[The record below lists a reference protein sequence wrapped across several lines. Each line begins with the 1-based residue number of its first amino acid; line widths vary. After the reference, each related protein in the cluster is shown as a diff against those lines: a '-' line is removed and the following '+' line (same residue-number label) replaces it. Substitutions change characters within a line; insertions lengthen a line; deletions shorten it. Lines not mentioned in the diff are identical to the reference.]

1 MQNLFR
7 ENKKNIWFWLFL
19 VIAVILLFVMPKL
32 SLDAGNTGDE
42 DAFQIPQ
49 GENVINYFQTH
60 GADTTCLNF
69 KSNLQYYGSSFDVVT
84 AFINRVCHI
93 DEINISRHICN
104 SLLGWLAIFIAGLI
118 AYHLG
123 GFRAACFTMVLLFLS
138 PRFLGHSYN
147 NPKDLPFAT
156 AVILALYG
164 MLSFFK
170 QFPKVKWHTYL
181 ILVFAIAFAIS
192 VRIGGLILFGYFG
205 LFGLIYLIH
214 TFSSNKRQL
223 KLANK
228 KNIAL
233 KDYISGKTIGRMLI
247 MGIGICVVGYFAG
260 LLLWPY
266 ALQAP
271 IKHPIEAFKL
281 MSSFDVS
288 LRQLFEGSL
297 QWSDVL
303 PWYYTPKYIFM
314 TIPIAVIVGLI
325 LFFVCCWREKKDRFW
340 AFFAFFT
347 FFFPVFWIV
356 FTHANVYGGWRHA
369 MFAYPPMV
377 VAAGWGFDA
386 LVKWIES
393 KLTVNHEQLTI
404 NNEKK
409 DGKKASSEKG
419 NAEQENDGKGAI
431 NRVSTKGIIVNI
443 ASVILFLAL
452 LIGPI
457 RHIIANHPYE
467 YVYFNELAGGMN
479 KAYGNYEMDYYY
491 HSTREASE
499 WIIANAEPNADGSKI
514 KVATW
519 HTASVCYFFRKD
531 TARFIPTFCRWYEK
545 GNNDWDYAI
554 FTITGMAPEQIKN
567 AGAFPP
573 PDCIKTIDV
582 DGKPICL
589 ILKRQSKVDM
599 LGNQYKSKNQ
609 VDSAIICFK
618 EALAINPYN
627 EAALNNIIECYLMR
641 GLLDSA
647 KTYIDQELT
656 FLPKYETANYFL
668 AHYYMTK
675 GEMDKAIE
683 TCKFI
688 IDCNFKFTSA
698 YHLMCNI
705 YLRQNDVKNA
715 EKALLQ
721 LIEHDQLDN
730 TGVQQLIQIYKADGL
745 DDRGAYRKLYKKIA
759 TSLDKRG
766 KKEDAKIY
774 WDLYKQLR

>member
-1 MQNLFR
+1 M
-7 ENKKNIWFWLFL
+7 KKITQWCKNNPWGIIFWLFL
-19 VIAVILLFVMPKL
+19 VCALCLSVRL
-32 SLDAGNTGDE
+32 SLDAGFSGDE
-42 DAFQIPQ
+42 EFQMRQ
-49 GENVINYFQTH
+49 AKAVYDFYATG
-60 GADTTCLNF
+60 GKDTTAIDARPDW
-69 KSNLQYYGSSFDVVT
+69 NLPHYGQSVDNIAYVIAHVFS
-84 AFINRVCHI
+84 IE
-93 DEINISRHICN
+93 DELMVRHICN
-104 SLLGWLAIFIAGLI
+104 AICGWLMLLFGGLI
-118 AYHLG
+118 AHRITGNWRSAFFVAIL
-123 GFRAACFTMVLLFLS
+123 MFLS
-138 PRFLGHSYN
+138 PRLLGHSFN
-147 NPKDLPFAT
+147 DLKDVSFAM
-156 AVILALYG
+156 A
-164 MLSFFK
+164 MLWGIYAIIVYL
-170 QFPKVKWHTYL
+170 QEFPKPKIGTFFL
-181 ILVFAIAFAIS
+181 LGASIAFAIS
-192 VRIGGLILFGYFG
+192 VRIGGLLLIPYLGMFSVLYLFKLHPKKDVFKKKSMQDFGKMVLYGIIVSVAGYFV
-205 LFGLIYLIH
+205 
-214 TFSSNKRQL
+214 
-223 KLANK
+223 A
-228 KNIAL
+228 
-233 KDYISGKTIGRMLI
+233 M
-247 MGIGICVVGYFAG
+247 
-260 LLLWPY
+260 LLWPFG
-266 ALQAP
+266 LVSP
-271 IKHPIEAFKL
+271 IDNPIETFKAQ
-281 MSSFDVS
+281 SQFATA

-314 TIPIAVIVGLI
+314 TIPIAVIIGMI
-325 LFFVCCWREKKDRFW
+325 LFFVFCWIKKENRFW
-340 AFFAFFT
+340 AFLIFFT

-356 FTHANVYGGWRHA
+356 FTKANVYGGWRHA

-386 LVKWIES
+386 MVKW
-393 KLTVNHEQLTI
+393 V
-404 NNEKK
+404 EKK
-409 DGKKASSEKG
+409 IGVETSRREDVKDNKGESSS
-419 NAEQENDGKGAI
+419 
-431 NRVSTKGIIVNI
+431 VSTKGILVNV
-443 ASVILFLAL
+443 ASVILLLVL

-467 YVYFNELAGGMN
+467 YVYFNELAGGID

-499 WIIANAEPNADGSKI
+499 WVIANAEPNADGSKI

-519 HTASVCYFFRKD
+519 HLASVAYFFRND
-531 TARFIPTFCRWYEK
+531 TARFVPLFCRWYEK

-554 FTITGMAPEQIKN
+554 FTITGMAPEQIKH

-589 ILKRQSKVDM
+589 ILKRQSKVDI

-641 GLLDSA
+641 GQLDSA
-647 KTYIDQELT
+647 KAYIDQELT

-683 TCKFI
+683 TCKYI

-721 LIEHDQLDN
+721 LIDHDQLDN
-730 TGVQQLIQIYKADGL
+730 TGVQQLIQIYKAEGL
-745 DDRGAYRKLYKKIA
+745 DDRGAYRKLYKKMY
-759 TSLDKRG
+759 TSLEKRG
-766 KKEDAKIY
+766 KKEEAQIY
-774 WDLYKQLR
+774 KDLYKQLR

>member
-1 MQNLFR
+1 MKAFL
-7 ENKKNIWFWLFL
+7 KNNSANPWFWTFIVL
-19 VIAVILLFVMPKL
+19 VITFFFLLPIM
-32 SLDAGNTGDE
+32 STDAGNSGDE
-42 DAFQIPQ
+42 DGFQWPYAEQIYNFYAT
-49 GENVINYFQTH
+49 G
-60 GADTTCLNF
+60 GKDTTCLQNDDMGMHGGF
-69 KSNLQYYGSSFDVVT
+69 FDQFTYAIVKW
-84 AFINRVCHI
+84 F
-93 DEINISRHICN
+93 NIEDYSQLRHICN
-104 SLLGWLAIFIAGLI
+104 ALFGWICILFVGLF
-118 AYHLG
+118 AYKLG
-123 GFRAACFTMVLLFLS
+123 GWRAGVFAIILLFLS
-138 PRFLGHSYN
+138 PRFLGHSFN
-147 NPKDLPFAT
+147 NPKDLIYASMMMAGLYYVFCLVKEYPNPKISTSIKLAFFA
-156 AVILALYG
+156 ALAIVSRFAG
-164 MLSFFK
+164 
-170 QFPKVKWHTYL
+170 YL
-181 ILVFAIAFAIS
+181 LFAYLVFF
-192 VRIGGLILFGYFG
+192 LI
-205 LFGLIYLIH
+205 IYHIIL
-214 TFSSNKRQL
+214 
-223 KLANK
+223 NK
-228 KNIAL
+228 KSSLSKN
-233 KDYISGKTIGRMLI
+233 SFKTIGRYVIYVAVIGLVTF
-247 MGIGICVVGYFAG
+247 GICIV
-260 LLLWPY
+260 LWPY
-266 ALQAP
+266 IMSSP
-271 IKHPIEAFKL
+271 IKTTLKIFTE
-281 MSSFDVS
+281 MSHFSVAI
-288 LRQLFEGSL
+288 RQLFEGSL

-314 TIPIAVIVGLI
+314 TIPIAVIIGTI
-325 LFFVCCWREKKDRFW
+325 LFFIFCWIKKEDRFW
-340 AFFAFFT
+340 AFFVFFT

-369 MFAYPPMV
+369 MFSYPPMV

-386 LVKWIES
+386 MVKWIEKKIGVKTS
-393 KLTVNHEQLTI
+393 RREDVKDEKEEANHI
-404 NNEKK
+404 
-409 DGKKASSEKG
+409 
-419 NAEQENDGKGAI
+419 
-431 NRVSTKGIIVNI
+431 STKGIIVNV
-443 ASVILFLAL
+443 ASVVVLLIL

-457 RHIIANHPYE
+457 RHIVANHPYE
-467 YVYFNELAGGMN
+467 YVYFNELAGGID
-479 KAYGNYEMDYYY
+479 KAYGNYELDYYY

-519 HTASVCYFFRKD
+519 HTASVSYFFRKD
-531 TARFIPTFCRWYEK
+531 TAKFIPTFCRWYEK

-554 FTITGMAPEQIKN
+554 FTITGMAPEQIKH

-609 VDSAIICFK
+609 ADSAIICFK

-641 GLLDSA
+641 GQLDSA
-647 KTYIDQELT
+647 KIYIDQELS

-688 IDCNFKFTSA
+688 IDCNFKFTGA

-715 EKALLQ
+715 EKALVQ
-721 LIEHDQLDN
+721 LIDHDQLDN
-730 TGVQQLIQIYKADGL
+730 AGVQQLIQIYKADGL

-759 TSLDKRG
+759 KSLDSRG
-766 KKEDAKIY
+766 KKEEAQIY

>member
-1 MQNLFR
+1 MKNFFSQNKH
-7 ENKKNIWFWLFL
+7 NPWFWLFL
-19 VIAVILLFVMPKL
+19 ILIIGIGILLPKM
-32 SLDAGNTGDE
+32 SSTAGNSGDE
-42 DAFQIPQ
+42 DGFQIPQ
-49 GENVINYFQTH
+49 GKNVVSYYATH
-60 GADTTCLNF
+60 GEDTTCMDF
-69 KSNLQYYGSSFDVVT
+69 KNLKYYGASFDVI
-84 AFINRVCHI
+84 AEYINESFHI
-93 DEINISRHICN
+93 DNISQTRHTMNALC
-104 SLLGWLAIFIAGLI
+104 GWLTVLMAGLI
-118 AYHLG
+118 AYLLG
-123 GFRAACFTMVLLFLS
+123 GWRAAVFASILMFLS
-138 PRFLGHSYN
+138 PRYLGHSFN
-147 NPKDLPFAT
+147 NPKDVPFA
-156 AVILALYG
+156 AAIIMAIYG
-164 MLSFFK
+164 MVLFFK
-170 QFPKVKWHTYL
+170 QFPKVKWYTYL
-181 ILVFAIAFAIS
+181 ILILAIAFSIS
-192 VRIGGLILFGYFG
+192 IRIGGLILFGYFG
-205 LFGLIYLIH
+205 LFGLLFLIRS
-214 TFSSNKRQL
+214 FADKKRQL
-223 KLANK
+223 KLNHQ

-233 KDYISGKTIGRMLI
+233 KDYMSGKMIGQMLI
-247 MGIGICVVGYFAG
+247 MGIVICVVGYFMG

-266 ALQAP
+266 AMQSP
-271 IKHPIEAFKL
+271 IKNPLEAFAA
-281 MSSFDVS
+281 MSTFDTS
-288 LRQLFEGSL
+288 IRQLFEGSL

-314 TIPIAVIVGLI
+314 TIPIAVIIGTI
-325 LFFVCCWREKKDRFW
+325 LFFVFCWIKKEDRFW
-340 AFFAFFT
+340 AFFIFFT

-356 FTHANVYGGWRHA
+356 YTRANVYGGWRHA

-393 KLTVNHEQLTI
+393 KLTVNNEQLTI
-404 NNEKK
+404 NNGDK
-409 DGKKASSEKG
+409 DA
-419 NAEQENDGKGAI
+419 NDGRDAI
-431 NRVSTKGIIVNI
+431 NRVSTKGIIVNV
-443 ASVILFLAL
+443 ASVIVLLVL

-457 RHIIANHPYE
+457 RHVIANHPYE
-467 YVYFNELAGGMN
+467 YVYFNELEGGID
-479 KAYGNYEMDYYY
+479 KAYGNYELDYYY

-519 HTASVCYFFRKD
+519 HIASVGYFFRND
-531 TARFIPTFCRWYEK
+531 TARFAPLFCRWYEK

-554 FTITGMAPEQIKN
+554 FTITGMAPEQIKH

-609 VDSAIICFK
+609 TDSAIICFK

-627 EAALNNIIECYLMR
+627 EAALNNIIECYLMK
-641 GLLDSA
+641 GQLDSA
-647 KTYIDQELT
+647 KTYIDQELS

-683 TCKFI
+683 ACKHI

-715 EKALLQ
+715 EKTLNQ
-721 LIEHDQLDN
+721 LIDHDQLDN
-730 TGVQQLIQIYKADGL
+730 AGVQQLINIYKADGL

-759 TSLDKRG
+759 KSLDNRG
-766 KKEDAKIY
+766 KKEEAQTY

>member
-1 MQNLFR
+1 MKKIFQN
-7 ENKKNIWFWLFL
+7 NKNNPWFWLFL
-19 VIAVILLFVMPKL
+19 SLSVIIFFLLPLL
-32 SLDAGNTGDE
+32 SLDAGNSGDE
-42 DAFQIPQ
+42 DAWQYPHSERVYNFYTSF
-49 GENVINYFQTH
+49 GK
-60 GADTTCLNF
+60 DTTYRTVPEMNP
-69 KSNLQYYGSSFDVVT
+69 YGMWYETIIVGICKAGHIENYQT
-84 AFINRVCHI
+84 A
-93 DEINISRHICN
+93 RHICN
-104 SLLGWLAIFIAGLI
+104 SLMGFIAILF
-118 AYHLG
+118 AALLAKNLG
-123 GFRAACFTMVLLFLS
+123 GWRAGFFVLLLFAFS
-138 PRFLGHSYN
+138 PRFIGHSFN
-147 NPKDLPFAT
+147 NPKDVPFA
-156 AVILALYG
+156 AMF
-164 MLSFFK
+164 MLSL
-170 QFPKVKWHTYL
+170 YL
-181 ILVFAIAFAIS
+181 IYKLIQDYPKPTIKHTLLTAIS
-192 VRIGGLILFGYFG
+192 IGLTIGIRIGGLLLYAYLGFFVALYYLVINKPSTYFTKQNISIVGKYMVSFVSIIFLAFG
-205 LFGLIYLIH
+205 LAIL
-214 TFSSNKRQL
+214 T
-223 KLANK
+223 
-228 KNIAL
+228 
-233 KDYISGKTIGRMLI
+233 
-247 MGIGICVVGYFAG
+247 
-260 LLLWPY
+260 WPY
-266 ALQAP
+266 LLEAP
-271 IKHPIEAFKL
+271 IDHTMETFKT
-281 MSSFDVS
+281 MSQYSTS
-288 LRQLFEGSL
+288 IRQLFEGSL

-314 TIPIAVIVGLI
+314 TIPIAVIIGMI
-325 LFFVCCWREKKDRFW
+325 LFFVFCWIKKEDRFW
-340 AFFAFFT
+340 AFFVFFT

-386 LVKWIES
+386 LVKWVES
-393 KLTVNHEQLTI
+393 KLGI
-404 NNEKK
+404 NNE
-409 DGKKASSEKG
+409 
-419 NAEQENDGKGAI
+419 QLII
-431 NRVSTKGIIVNI
+431 NNGDKETEDDKVKTHPVSTKGIIVNV
-443 ASVILFLAL
+443 ASVVVLLVL

-467 YVYFNELAGGMN
+467 YVYFNELAGGID

-499 WIIANAEPNADGSKI
+499 WVIANAEPNPDGSKI
-514 KVATW
+514 RVATW
-519 HTASVCYFFRKD
+519 HAYSVDYFFRND
-531 TARFIPTFCRWYEK
+531 TARFKPFFCRWYEK

-573 PDCIKTIDV
+573 PDCIHTIDV

-589 ILKRQSKVDM
+589 ILKRQSKIDM

-627 EAALNNIIECYLMR
+627 EATLNNIIECYLMR
-641 GLLDSA
+641 GQLDSA
-647 KTYIDQELT
+647 KIYIDQELS

-715 EKALLQ
+715 EKALVQ
-721 LIEHDQLDN
+721 LIDHDQLDN
-730 TGVQQLIQIYKADGL
+730 AGVQQLINIYKADGL

-759 TSLDKRG
+759 KSLENRG
-766 KKEDAKIY
+766 KKEEAQIY

>member
-1 MQNLFR
+1 MKAFL
-7 ENKKNIWFWLFL
+7 KNNSANPWFWTFIVL
-19 VIAVILLFVMPKL
+19 VITFFFLLPIM
-32 SLDAGNTGDE
+32 STDAGNSGDE
-42 DAFQIPQ
+42 DGFQWPYAEQIYNFYAT
-49 GENVINYFQTH
+49 G
-60 GADTTCLNF
+60 GKDTTCLQNDDMGMHGGF
-69 KSNLQYYGSSFDVVT
+69 FDQFTYAIVKW
-84 AFINRVCHI
+84 F
-93 DEINISRHICN
+93 NIEDYSQLRHICN
-104 SLLGWLAIFIAGLI
+104 ALFGWICILFVGLF
-118 AYHLG
+118 AYKLG
-123 GFRAACFTMVLLFLS
+123 GWRAGVFAIILLFLS
-138 PRFLGHSYN
+138 PRFLGHSFN
-147 NPKDLPFAT
+147 NPKDLIYASMMMAGLYYVFCLVKEYPNPKISTSIKLAFFA
-156 AVILALYG
+156 ALAIVSRFAG
-164 MLSFFK
+164 
-170 QFPKVKWHTYL
+170 YL
-181 ILVFAIAFAIS
+181 LFAYLVFF
-192 VRIGGLILFGYFG
+192 LI
-205 LFGLIYLIH
+205 IYHIIL
-214 TFSSNKRQL
+214 
-223 KLANK
+223 NK
-228 KNIAL
+228 KSSLSKN
-233 KDYISGKTIGRMLI
+233 SFKTIGRYVIYVAAIGLVTF
-247 MGIGICVVGYFAG
+247 GICIV
-260 LLLWPY
+260 LWPY
-266 ALQAP
+266 IMSSP
-271 IKHPIEAFKL
+271 IKTTLKIFTE
-281 MSSFDVS
+281 MSHFSVAI
-288 LRQLFEGSL
+288 RQLFEGSL

-314 TIPIAVIVGLI
+314 TIPIAVIIGVI
-325 LFFVCCWREKKDRFW
+325 LFFIFCWIKKEDRFW
-340 AFFAFFT
+340 AFFIFFT

-369 MFAYPPMV
+369 MFSYPPMV

-386 LVKWIES
+386 MVKWIEKKIGVKTS
-393 KLTVNHEQLTI
+393 RREDVKDEKEEANHI
-404 NNEKK
+404 
-409 DGKKASSEKG
+409 
-419 NAEQENDGKGAI
+419 
-431 NRVSTKGIIVNI
+431 STKGIIVNV
-443 ASVILFLAL
+443 ASVVVLLVL

-457 RHIIANHPYE
+457 RHIVANHPYE
-467 YVYFNELAGGMN
+467 YVYFNELAGGMD

-519 HTASVCYFFRKD
+519 HTASVSYFFRKD
-531 TARFIPTFCRWYEK
+531 TAKFIPTFCRWYEK

-554 FTITGMAPEQIKN
+554 FTITGMAPEQIKH

-609 VDSAIICFK
+609 ADSAIICFK

-641 GLLDSA
+641 GQLDSA
-647 KTYIDQELT
+647 KIYIDQELS

-688 IDCNFKFTSA
+688 IDCNFKFTGA

-715 EKALLQ
+715 EKALVQ
-721 LIEHDQLDN
+721 LIDHDQLDN
-730 TGVQQLIQIYKADGL
+730 AGVQQLIQIYKADGL

-759 TSLDKRG
+759 KSLDSRG
-766 KKEDAKIY
+766 KKEEAQIY

>member
-1 MQNLFR
+1 
-7 ENKKNIWFWLFL
+7 
-19 VIAVILLFVMPKL
+19 MPIL

-60 GADTTCLNF
+60 GADTTCLDF
-69 KSNLQYYGSSFDVVT
+69 KSNLQYYGASFDVVT
-84 AFINRVCHI
+84 AFINRVCNV
-93 DEINISRHICN
+93 DDINISRHICN

-118 AYHLG
+118 AYHVG
-123 GFRAACFTMVLLFLS
+123 GFRAACFTMLLLFLS
-138 PRFLGHSYN
+138 PRFLGHSFN
-147 NPKDLPFAT
+147 NPKDLPFAS
-156 AVILALYG
+156 AVVLALYG
-164 MLSFFK
+164 MLLFFK
-170 QFPKVKWHTYL
+170 QFPKVKWYTYL
-181 ILVFAIAFAIS
+181 ILTFAIAFAIS

-214 TFSSNKRQL
+214 SFAENKRQL
-223 KLANK
+223 KLSNK
-228 KNIAL
+228 KNIAVS
-233 KDYISGKTIGRMLI
+233 DYISGKMIGKMLI
-247 MGIGICVVGYFAG
+247 MGLGICVVGYFAG

-271 IKHPIEAFKL
+271 IKHPMEAFKL

-288 LRQLFEGSL
+288 IRQLFEGSL

-314 TIPIAVIVGLI
+314 TIPIAVIVGLV
-325 LFFVCCWREKKDRFW
+325 LFFVCCWRKKEDRFW
-340 AFFAFFT
+340 TFFVFFT

-386 LVKWIES
+386 LVTWIEEKLGSATQGSCAAHKGSEALRASGESS
-393 KLTVNHEQLTI
+393 KKE
-404 NNEKK
+404 E
-409 DGKKASSEKG
+409 
-419 NAEQENDGKGAI
+419 ENSDSRDVPW
-431 NRVSTKGIIVNI
+431 RVSTKGIMVNI
-443 ASVILFLAL
+443 AAVVVLLAL

-467 YVYFNELAGGMN
+467 YVYFNELAGDMD

-514 KVATW
+514 IVATW
-519 HTASVCYFFRKD
+519 HTASVNYFLRKD
-531 TARFIPTFCRWYEK
+531 TARFITSFSRWYEK
-545 GNNDWDYAI
+545 GNNNWDYAI

-589 ILKRQSKVDM
+589 ILKRQSKIDM

-609 VDSAIICFK
+609 ADSAILCFK

-641 GLLDSA
+641 GQLDSA
-647 KTYIDQELT
+647 KTYIDQELS

-705 YLRQNDVKNA
+705 YLRQNDIKNA
-715 EKALLQ
+715 EKALSQ
-721 LIEHDQLDN
+721 LIDHDQLDN
-730 TGVQQLIQIYKADGL
+730 AGVQQLINIYKADGL
-745 DDRGAYRKLYKKIA
+745 DDRGAYRKLYKKMA
-759 TSLDKRG
+759 KSLESRG
-766 KKEDAKIY
+766 KKEEAQIY

>member
-1 MQNLFR
+1 MWVFMILIIGMF
-7 ENKKNIWFWLFL
+7 FL
-19 VIAVILLFVMPKL
+19 LPIL
-32 SLDAGNTGDE
+32 SLDAGNSGDE
-42 DAFQIPQ
+42 DGFQWPYAEQIYNFYAT
-49 GENVINYFQTH
+49 G
-60 GADTTCLNF
+60 GKDTTCLQNDDMGMHGGF
-69 KSNLQYYGSSFDVVT
+69 FDQFTYALVKWFDVE
-84 AFINRVCHI
+84 
-93 DEINISRHICN
+93 DYSQLRHICN
-104 SLLGWLAIFIAGLI
+104 SLFGWICILFVGLF
-118 AYHLG
+118 AYRLG
-123 GFRAACFTMVLLFLS
+123 GWRAGVFAIILLFLS
-138 PRFLGHSYN
+138 PRFLGHSFN
-147 NPKDLPFAT
+147 NPKDLVYASMMMAGLYYVFCFVREYPNPKISTSIKLAIFA
-156 AVILALYG
+156 ALAIVSRFAGYLLFAYLVLLLIIYHIIIKKKNSLSKNSFKIIGRYILYVAAIG
-164 MLSFFK
+164 
-170 QFPKVKWHTYL
+170 
-181 ILVFAIAFAIS
+181 LVT
-192 VRIGGLILFGYFG
+192 FG
-205 LFGLIYLIH
+205 LC
-214 TFSSNKRQL
+214 
-223 KLANK
+223 
-228 KNIAL
+228 IA
-233 KDYISGKTIGRMLI
+233 
-247 MGIGICVVGYFAG
+247 
-260 LLLWPY
+260 LWPY
-266 ALQAP
+266 IMSTP
-271 IKHPIEAFKL
+271 IKTTIRIFSE
-281 MSSFDVS
+281 MSHFSVS

-325 LFFVCCWREKKDRFW
+325 LFFVCCWRKKEDRFW
-340 AFFAFFT
+340 AFFVFFT

-356 FTHANVYGGWRHA
+356 YTHANVYGGWRHA

-386 LVKWIES
+386 LVKWIEEKMGSAAQGSCAAHKGSEALRASGESS
-393 KLTVNHEQLTI
+393 KTE
-404 NNEKK
+404 E
-409 DGKKASSEKG
+409 
-419 NAEQENDGKGAI
+419 ENSDSRDVPW
-431 NRVSTKGIIVNI
+431 RVSTKGIVVNI
-443 ASVILFLAL
+443 AALVVLLAL
-452 LIGPI
+452 LVGPI
-457 RHIIANHPYE
+457 RHICANHPYE
-467 YVYFNELAGGMN
+467 YVYFNELAGGMD

-514 KVATW
+514 KVASW
-519 HTASVCYFFRKD
+519 HIASVAYFFRND
-531 TARFIPTFCRWYEK
+531 TARFAPGFCRWYEK

-554 FTITGMAPEQIKN
+554 FTITGMAPEQIQN

-609 VDSAIICFK
+609 VDSAIICFQQ
-618 EALAINPYN
+618 ALAINPYN

-641 GLLDSA
+641 GQLDSA
-647 KTYIDQELT
+647 KIYIDQELA

-705 YLRQNDVKNA
+705 YLRQNDIKNA

-721 LIEHDQLDN
+721 LIDHDQLDN
-730 TGVQQLIQIYKADGL
+730 AGVQQLIQIYKAEGL

-766 KKEDAKIY
+766 KKKDAQVY